1 MSAALPYVVSKAS
14 TGANATKQR
23 YGDGVDGTDIIARL
37 KGMEPELREA
47 GLGALYLFGS
57 RARGDHRPDSDVD
70 LLFEVSAEADARF
83 NLLDQAT
90 LINLL
95 ADRLEANVDLVERRA
110 LLLPFRALVEPDLVC
125 VFG

>member
-1 MSAALPYVVSKAS
+1 
-14 TGANATKQR
+14 
-23 YGDGVDGTDIIARL
+23 
-37 KGMEPELREA
+37 MEPELRKA

-57 RARGDHRPDSDVD
+57 RARGDYRPDSDVD
-70 LLFEVSAEADARF
+70 LLFEVSAEADTRF

-95 ADRLEANVDLVERRA
+95 ADSLQTKVDLVERRA
-110 LLLPFRALVEPDLVC
+110 LLSPFRLLVEPDLVR